1 MKYTIKLEGCD
12 DDTIFD
18 MELTPE
24 EYELVERISVRSLE
38 VSEYCCM
45 PRLYVGKSEQDI
57 EEMHK
62 ALNID
67 FDTEI
72 DVS

>member
-18 MELTPE
+18 MELTLE
-24 EYELVERISVRSLE
+24 EYELVERISARSLE

-57 EEMHK
+57 EERT
-62 ALNID
+62 ID
-67 FDTEI
+67 NDI
-72 DVS
+72 

>member
-24 EYELVERISVRSLE
+24 EYELVERISVKSLE

-45 PRLYVGKSEQDI
+45 PRLYVKSEQDI
-57 EEMHK
+57 EECK
-62 ALNID
+62 EAK
-67 FDTEI
+67 
-72 DVS
+72 